1 MCDARTVVSLK
12 KVFIRDSKYPH
23 MGTKQ
28 KFLAFCDLLIESL
41 CEMSLNC
48 TCTVVLIF
56 VC

>member
-1 MCDARTVVSLK
+1 MCDARIVVSLK